1 MKILVIN
8 GNTSVEM
15 TEDIDRVAK
24 KYARPDTEVT
34 TISPAY
40 GPRSIEGHFEEYIAA
55 LAVVEEVARYK
66 DDYDAFI
73 LACYSDPGLA
83 ACREI
88 TDKPVLGIAESS
100 MHLASQLGHKFSI
113 VTVLPRV
120 RPLLENLVRYIGLE
134 TKCASIRCTDLSV
147 LEVESGPERAIR
159 ELTLEAKKAVEEDGA
174 EVICLGCAG
183 MGPLDKRI
191 EKEVGV
197 PVLDGTVSAVKTA
210 EILYDYKLKTSK
222 AAAFAWPEKKELVA
236 CSKVLQS
243 VCDGTSKQENIK

>member
-8 GNTSVEM
+8 GNTSEEM
-15 TEDIDRVAK
+15 TADIDRTAK
-24 KYARPDTEVT
+24 KFARPDTEIT
-34 TISPAY
+34 TIRPAY
-40 GPRSIEGHFEEYIAA
+40 GPRSIEGHFEEYIASA
-55 LAVVEEVARYK
+55 AVLEEVARHR
-66 DDYDAFI
+66 DEYDAFI

-88 TDKPVLGIAESS
+88 TDKPVLGIAEAS
-100 MHLASQLGHKFSI
+100 MHLASQLGHKFSV

-120 RPLLENLVRYIGLE
+120 KPLLENLVRYIGLE
-134 TKCASIRCTDLSV
+134 NKCASIRCTDLTV
-147 LEVESGPERAIR
+147 LEVESDPDRAVR
-159 ELTLEAKKAVEEDGA
+159 ELTEEAGKAVKEDGA

-210 EILYDYKLKTSK
+210 EILYDYQLKTSK
-222 AAAFAWPEKKELVA
+222 VAAFAWPEKKELVNT
-236 CSKVLQS
+236 SPVLQKM
-243 VCDGTSKQENIK
+243 CDGN